1 MGFRSVADLVGGRVA
16 WTVLGLPTEG
26 AVGDGRRVGR
36 YVRAARTVDI
46 GATIAD
52 VVAALAAGASD
63 DGDGE
68 SEHGDGEPIGV
79 IGAGGVLL
87 GVLDP
92 LVTRLPAAT
101 FVEDIMVTAP
111 GTIRPDVRLD
121 DALQQ
126 LDDDHL
132 AHTLV
137 TTARGVL
144 VGLLVRDAHV

>member
-26 AVGDGRRVGR
+26 AIGDGRRVGR

-52 VVAALAAGASD
+52 VVAALAAGASEH
-63 DGDGE
+63 GA
-68 SEHGDGEPIGV
+68 SKHGDGEPIGV
-79 IGAGGVLL
+79 LGAGGVLL

-137 TTARGVL
+137 TTARGEL
-144 VGLLVRDAHV
+144 VGLLARDAHV